1 MKVKTIFITSSILT
15 LILALIAF
23 SLAQTNN
30 LRLKLNEVEDIKQ
43 QLEEVKKQ
51 QEKYMSMSPIDK
63 ALAKHFSTED
73 ARIAKAI
80 LTHESRLNPNAK
92 NYNCY
97 YNNKS
102 TFCKKGD
109 EHLAWSVD
117 CGIAQLNYH
126 GSVCPSYTQSIDKSI
141 EKMADMYEKRGWS
154 PWVSFQSG
162 AYKQYLAYK

>member
-1 MKVKTIFITSSILT
+1 MKIKTIFITSSILT
-15 LILALIAF
+15 TILALVMF
-23 SLAQTNN
+23 SLAQVNN
-30 LRLKLNEVEDIKQ
+30 LRLKLEEVESIKAE
-43 QLEEVKKQ
+43 LEQVKKR
-51 QEKYMSMSPIDK
+51 QEEYSLMSPLDK
-63 ALAKHFSTED
+63 ALAKHFSEEE

-126 GSVCPSYTQSIDKSI
+126 GSVCPSYTKSIEKSI